1 MGLIKYWNKNRSK
14 VDFFDM
20 GLIKFCMIALTLFV
34 ITIWS
39 GAMDLVH
46 SIHWGW
52 FLAACVVLGAR
63 PFYRYY
69 IRRK

>member
-1 MGLIKYWNKNRSK
+1 MIKIWKRGLKRLGVLDIA
-14 VDFFDM
+14 
-20 GLIKFCMIALTLFV
+20 LIKFSSMALILFL

-52 FLAACVVLGAR
+52 FLAAVIVIGAV
-63 PFYRYY
+63 PFYKVYL
-69 IRRK
+69 K